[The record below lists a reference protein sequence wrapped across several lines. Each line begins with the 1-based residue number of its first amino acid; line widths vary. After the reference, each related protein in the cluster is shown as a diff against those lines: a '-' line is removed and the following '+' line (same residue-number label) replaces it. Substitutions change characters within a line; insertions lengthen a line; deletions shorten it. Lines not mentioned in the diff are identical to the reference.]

1 MNQSSPLQPPD
12 RQRVDEQIAAS
23 IADAILDG
31 VFPPGS
37 ALPPEREL
45 AEQLGVNRTSLRQGL
60 ARLQQMG
67 LIEARHGSGN
77 VVRDPQGL
85 THPAVVEALVRKL
98 GPEFL
103 VELLEIRAALG
114 PLIGRLAARALP
126 RMPTRCAP
134 RWPRCRRPA
143 APRRARPPTSPTS
156 GCSSTACRNRALGL
170 LYRWVEHAFGG
181 REHEL
186 TPAYDDAAA
195 VVADLRAITDAVS
208 GARRG
213 GGRRGGRGVPARQRA
228 ANGVVLHHQTGDLT
242 GRGYSAI
249 RVAGCTA
256 MSPNLLRRL
265 HIAASSA

>member
-1 MNQSSPLQPPD
+1 MNQSSVLQPPD

-31 VFPPGS
+31 AFPPGS
-37 ALPPEREL
+37 TLPPEREL

-77 VVRDPQGL
+77 VVRDPEAL

-103 VELLEIRAALG
+103 AELLEIRAALG
-114 PLIGRLAARALP
+114 PLIGRLAAQRSEPKDAEAL
-126 RMPTRCAP
+126 RSAL
-134 RWPRCRRPA
+134 A
-143 APRRARPPTSPTS
+143 AVREVDSAAGRQAADLAYFRVLIHCT
-156 GCSSTACRNRALGL
+156 RNRALGL

-186 TPAYDDAAA
+186 TGAYDDAAPI
-195 VVADLRAITDAVS
+195 VADLRAITDAVR
-208 GARRG
+208 ARD
-213 GGRRGGRGVPARQRA
+213 A
-228 ANGVVLHHQTGDLT
+228 A
-242 GRGYSAI
+242 
-249 RVAGCTA
+249 
-256 MSPNLLRRL
+256 
-265 HIAASSA
+265 AASAAVEGYLNASALRMVLFYKKTQAT

>member
-1 MNQSSPLQPPD
+1 MNQSSPLRPPD

-31 VFPPGS
+31 AFPPGS

-77 VVRDPQGL
+77 VVADPQGL
-85 THPAVVEALVRKL
+85 SHPAVVEALVRRL

-114 PLIGRLAARALP
+114 PLIGRLAAQRSLPQDAEALRAALVAV
-126 RMPTRCAP
+126 RGAQSAATRQ
-134 RWPRCRRPA
+134 A
-143 APRRARPPTSPTS
+143 ADLDYFRVLIH
-156 GCSSTACRNRALGL
+156 SSRNRALGL
-170 LYRWVEHAFGG
+170 LYRWVEQAFGG

-186 TPAYDDAAA
+186 TAAYDDAAVVGA
-195 VVADLRAITDAVS
+195 ELGAITEAVLARDAAAAGAAVEAYLNASALRMVVAYRTEA
-208 GARRG
+208 
-213 GGRRGGRGVPARQRA
+213 
-228 ANGVVLHHQTGDLT
+228 
-242 GRGYSAI
+242 
-249 RVAGCTA
+249 
-256 MSPNLLRRL
+256 
-265 HIAASSA
+265 

>member
-1 MNQSSPLQPPD
+1 MNQSSPIPPPD

-37 ALPPEREL
+37 TLPPEREL
-45 AEQLGVNRTSLRQGL
+45 AEQLNVNRTSLRQGL

-67 LIEARHGSGN
+67 LIEVRHGSGS
-77 VVRDPQGL
+77 VVRDPEGL

-114 PLIGRLAARALP
+114 PVIGRLAAERGTPEDADALQDALSTV
-126 RMPTRCAP
+126 REAAT
-134 RWPRCRRPA
+134 PA
-143 APRRARPPTSPTS
+143 ARQTADLAYFHVLIH
-156 GCSSTACRNRALGL
+156 STRNRALGL

-186 TPAYDDAAA
+186 TGAYRDAEP
-195 VVADLRAITDAVS
+195 VVADLQAITDAVL
-208 GARRG
+208 AHD
-213 GGRRGGRGVPARQRA
+213 ATA
-228 ANGVVLHHQTGDLT
+228 AAATVEAYLNA
-242 GRGYSAI
+242 SA
-249 RVAGCTA
+249 
-256 MSPNLLRRL
+256 LRMVM
-265 HIAASSA
+265 AYADSAK

>member
-1 MNQSSPLQPPD
+1 MNQSSPLPPLD

-85 THPAVVEALVRKL
+85 THPAVVEALVRRL

-103 VELLEIRAALG
+103 VELLEVRAALG
-114 PLIGRLAARALP
+114 PLIGRLAARAPGDADALS
-126 RMPTRCAP
+126 
-134 RWPRCRRPA
+134 A
-143 APRRARPPTSPTS
+143 ALSAVQEAGGAAARQAADLAYFRVLIHS
-156 GCSSTACRNRALGL
+156 CRNRALGL
-170 LYRWVEHAFGG
+170 LYRWVEQAFGG

-208 GARRG
+208 ARDEEAAAAAVEAYLRASAQ
-213 GGRRGGRGVPARQRA
+213 RMVLSYITRQA
-228 ANGVVLHHQTGDLT
+228 T
-242 GRGYSAI
+242 
-249 RVAGCTA
+249 
-256 MSPNLLRRL
+256 
-265 HIAASSA
+265 